1 MLKEYESEEVD
12 SINRKSYIMKEYR
25 ILEEG
30 QIYNTDKLSKLE
42 DNSYNTNELIRK
54 YFIKKIQLE

>member
-30 QIYNTDKLSKLE
+30 QKYNTDKLSKLE

>member
-1 MLKEYESEEVD
+1 LETTNEDIMLKEYKSEEVD

-30 QIYNTDKLSKLE
+30 
-42 DNSYNTNELIRK
+42 
-54 YFIKKIQLE
+54 

>member
-12 SINRKSYIMKEYR
+12 SINRKSYIMKKYR

-30 QIYNTDKLSKLE
+30 QKYNTDKLSKLE

>member
-30 QIYNTDKLSKLE
+30 QKYNTDTLSKLE